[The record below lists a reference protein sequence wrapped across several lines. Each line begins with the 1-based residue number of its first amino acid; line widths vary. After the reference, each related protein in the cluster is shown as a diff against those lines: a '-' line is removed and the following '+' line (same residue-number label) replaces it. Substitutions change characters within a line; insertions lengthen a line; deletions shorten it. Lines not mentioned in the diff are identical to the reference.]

1 LRTDVLREIGVVI
14 VTVLCCERHWC
25 FPACGEAIIRNE
37 KTENARKMTEMAQRW
52 GLASQGP
59 RSAIVCAIHQLL
71 ADVENR
77 PHLSIGLS
85 ACDAIDPVIYV

>member
-1 LRTDVLREIGVVI
+1 VNVIGVFLDV
-14 VTVLCCERHWC
+14 EKQS
-25 FPACGEAIIRNE
+25 FAM

-71 ADVENR
+71 ADVGNR

-85 ACDAIDPVIYV
+85 ACDAIDQVIYV